1 MGRLVLRDAGM
12 TETRQGGAPF
22 RRNNKNPGIEN
33 PKFGW
38 SVSRFLKIDD
48 LKQRVAPG

>member
-22 RRNNKNPGIEN
+22 RRNNKNSGLKIRS
-33 PKFGW
+33 FGR
-38 SVSRFLKIDD
+38 SVSRFLQIGD